1 MPCAV
6 LLFIGGYYARMDHLG
21 IFVDINTFSFGLIL
35 PKEGIRMTIVDP
47 AALQAFCAFA
57 TLVLTVYVAW
67 RDTKQ
72 MKSEETRRK
81 EAEMLAQPS
90 SIAAWLERSSS
101 GEACL
106 VIRNESDL
114 PVYEV
119 VVTIVVTYG
128 PGCSKGEDLG
138 PSYQYRKK
146 FDLVPSGL
154 YSSDIDICGFG
165 GMHRHPLVE
174 IAFACA
180 NGTFWVRRGN
190 GVLIHLDSSPFNYYE
205 LGLPVEFDSVTPYQ
219 KS

>member
-1 MPCAV
+1 
-6 LLFIGGYYARMDHLG
+6 
-21 IFVDINTFSFGLIL
+21 
-35 PKEGIRMTIVDP
+35 MTIVDP
-47 AALQAFCAFA
+47 ATLQAFCAFA

-146 FDLVPSGL
+146 FDLVPSGF

-205 LGLPVEFDSVTPYQ
+205 LGLPVEFDSITPYQ

>member
-1 MPCAV
+1 
-6 LLFIGGYYARMDHLG
+6 
-21 IFVDINTFSFGLIL
+21 
-35 PKEGIRMTIVDP
+35 MTIVDP

-174 IAFACA
+174 I
-180 NGTFWVRRGN
+180 
-190 GVLIHLDSSPFNYYE
+190 P
-205 LGLPVEFDSVTPYQ
+205 LPVQTEHFGFAAEMAY
-219 KS
+219 